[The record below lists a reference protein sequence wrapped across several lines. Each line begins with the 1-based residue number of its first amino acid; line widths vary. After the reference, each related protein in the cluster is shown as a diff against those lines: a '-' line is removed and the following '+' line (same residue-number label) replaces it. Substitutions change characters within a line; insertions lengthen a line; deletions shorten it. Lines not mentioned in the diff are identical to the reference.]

1 VKPVA
6 NIYQGPSSCY
16 AKKEGV
22 WVPGSGVNE
31 ETLPAFIALIL
42 RDYKRGW
49 TYDHNCD
56 RIPMTDDLAVK
67 RLNYLI
73 TLAKKHSGPF
83 AQWLASKSL
92 RDLITR
98 YELPVKTVRL
108 RGRREALD
116 RIAKEIESLLG
127 VKVVKE
133 YVGEEKEKRVE
144 RARRAAEA

>member
-1 VKPVA
+1 MA

-49 TYDHNCD
+49 TYDHDCR
-56 RIPMTDDLAVK
+56 RIPMTDDLAIK

-73 TLAKKHSGPF
+73 SLAKKHAGPF

-92 RDLITR
+92 RELITK

-108 RGRREALD
+108 RGRKEALD
-116 RIAKEIESLLG
+116 RVAKEIESLLN

-133 YVGEEKEKRVE
+133 YVDVEAEKEPKK
-144 RARRAAEA
+144 ARRAIEA